1 MAIPWLTV
9 LRNVPWTDVIRHAPT
24 VADGARKLWDR
35 ASGKPAAPEA
45 ASAAPTAPAEVAGQ
59 QQALADLQAR
69 TAALQAA
76 VLDLQSQMT
85 ESATL
90 IKELADLN
98 EQLIQRV
105 EAQGRSL
112 RRMAIAFAVL
122 GAAALLALVL
132 FSRPLG

>member
-1 MAIPWLTV
+1 MATGLLTV
-9 LRNVPWTDVIRHAPT
+9 LSNVPWSDVIRHAPK
-24 VADGARKLWDR
+24 VAEGARQLWDR
-35 ASGKPAAPEA
+35 ARGKPVVAEVPAAPSPPA
-45 ASAAPTAPAEVAGQ
+45 VSAE
-59 QQALADLQAR
+59 QQALAALEAR

-76 VLDLQSQMT
+76 VLDLQSQLT

-112 RRMAIAFAVL
+112 RRISIALAVL

-132 FSRPLG
+132 FARPLG